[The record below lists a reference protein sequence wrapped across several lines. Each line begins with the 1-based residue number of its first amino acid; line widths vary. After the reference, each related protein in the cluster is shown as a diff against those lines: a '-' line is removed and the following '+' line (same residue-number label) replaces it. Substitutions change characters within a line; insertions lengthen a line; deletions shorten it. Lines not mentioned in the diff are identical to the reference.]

1 MFERQLQSLYEE
13 INHNEIKFELL
24 TQSDH
29 RLNRFLSAGDLI
41 ERFLA
46 SKDVPWQS
54 EIINVLI
61 QLSNKPQLQQFCF
74 LILTAIFWR
83 NLTYLV
89 MSCSERQITSED
101 LLAQSSLILLQLICK
116 SAKKPD
122 QQKMYGNLSR
132 SLRRDFYIWVKE
144 NNFEFS
150 EIPKSQPELPDTHV
164 DTDKIIRRILSD
176 KILKKTEVDLWLE
189 VERDE
194 RSLKEI
200 AREKGINYD
209 AFQKRIRRINKKI
222 EKHGK

>member
-101 LLAQSSLILLQLICK
+101 LFAQSSLILLQLICK

-144 NNFEFS
+144 NDFEFS

-164 DTDKIIRRILSD
+164 DTNKIIRRILSE
-176 KILKKTEVDLWLE
+176 KILKNTEVELWLE

-200 AREKGINYD
+200 AREKGMNYD